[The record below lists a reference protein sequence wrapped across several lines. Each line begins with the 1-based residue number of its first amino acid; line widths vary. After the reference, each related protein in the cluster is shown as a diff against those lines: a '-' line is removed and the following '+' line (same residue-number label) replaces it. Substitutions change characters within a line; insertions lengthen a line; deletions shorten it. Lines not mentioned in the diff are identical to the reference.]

1 MAKTKYVHGTSHQEQ
16 ARLAKLNEITNQAFI
31 EFLRLKP
38 NDTVLEIGAGL
49 GILASQ
55 VAEITHDGHVIGV
68 EFSEEQ
74 IARRR
79 GFRDNFYIVRADA
92 HHLPF
97 ASNTFDTVYCRY
109 VLEHVND
116 AYGVIQE
123 AYRVLKPGGRF
134 FTQEN
139 NIAVNLFY
147 PECPVF
153 EHVWLQ
159 LGKLQEILGSDGYV
173 GKKLF
178 AYFHW
183 AGFRGTELTALPEIH
198 HAGMPTFH
206 TWVENLMHIIE
217 ASRGDFIKHGL
228 LTEAA
233 IAAGMAECDAFMRRD
248 DAAAYFYWNR
258 AAGTK

>member
-1 MAKTKYVHGTSHQEQ
+1 MTKTKYVHGTSHEEQ
-16 ARLAKLNEITNQAFI
+16 ARLAKLNEITNRAFI
-31 EFLRLKP
+31 EFLRLKAT
-38 NDTVLEIGAGL
+38 DRVLEIGAGL

-55 VAEITHDGHVIGV
+55 VAAVVHEGDVTGV
-68 EFSEEQ
+68 ESSEEQ

-79 GFRDNFYIVRADA
+79 GFRDNLHYVRADA

-97 ASNTFDTVYCRY
+97 PDSTFETVYCRY
-109 VLEHVND
+109 VLEHVHH
-116 AYGVIQE
+116 AYGVIEE

-159 LGKLQEILGSDGYV
+159 LGRLQELLGSDGYV

-178 AYFHW
+178 YYFRK
-183 AGFRGTELTALPEIH
+183 AGFKNIELTALPEIH
-198 HAGMPTFH
+198 HAGMPTFR

-217 ASRGDFIKHGL
+217 ASRADFVKYGL
-228 LTEAA
+228 LTESA
-233 IAAGMAECDAFMRRD
+233 IDAGMAECEAFMRRD

-258 AAGTK
+258 AAGAK

>member
-1 MAKTKYVHGTSHQEQ
+1 MTKTKYVHGTSHGEQ
-16 ARLAKLNEITNQAFI
+16 ARLAKLNEITNRAFI
-31 EFLRLKP
+31 DFLRLKP
-38 NDTVLEIGAGL
+38 TNVVLEIGAGL

-55 VAEITHDGHVIGV
+55 VAEVASQGDVTGV

-74 IARRR
+74 ITRRH
-79 GFRDNFYIVRADA
+79 GFRDNLHFIRADA
-92 HHLPF
+92 HNLPF
-97 ASNTFDTVYCRY
+97 ADDTFDVVYCRY
-109 VLEHVND
+109 VLEHVQD
-116 AYGVIQE
+116 AFGVIEE
-123 AYRVLKPGGRF
+123 AYRVLKPSGRF
-134 FTQEN
+134 LTQEN

-159 LGKLQEILGSDGYV
+159 LGKLQELLGSDGYV

-178 AYFHW
+178 FYFRKT
-183 AGFRGTELTALPEIH
+183 GFRDIELSALPEIH
-198 HAGMPTFH
+198 HAGMPTFR

-217 ASRGDFIKHGL
+217 ASRSDFVKHGL
-228 LTEAA
+228 LTENA
-233 IAAGMAECDAFMRRD
+233 IAAGMAECESFMRRE